1 MDIDRFRGN
10 YSPGYIQPQQLVKET
25 PYSRSPEL
33 RISHKLAERKR
44 RKEMKELFD
53 ELRDSLPVDKSLKTS
68 KWEILSK
75 DDKVAFKTLK
85 ESIGSDGDFWP
96 LSSNDAISSLE
107 SISTLED
114 LKIKINNTTISG
126 NQITV
131 LKTALIYLAFLT
143 GKWKWDREGRI
154 LDLIYPASFGTL
166 SSQQKSIALK
176 TVLCQNHNN
185 KDEVILYQPNS
196 GYVFGGN
203 FFGTICRGLDC
214 SSFVSYCVDSSARLG
229 TWHMKLIYEKLLN
242 DENKDVNDAV
252 VKKTFSEFEAI
263 EIRENIDNIIQK
275 GDIVIWRG
283 SSGHTAIFKE
293 WISKSKQTFLGIDNN
308 RMDDKKIITHTTLLQ
323 NISLSSLTPP
333 PIPSPTKDPFS
344 RSLAPLE
351 PQHPSIPS
359 YLNTQR
365 RGSITDPSLHLSVP
379 NPELSRQYS
388 QPDVH
393 FSSNSSERRSSLA
406 NVDQYP
412 LSPSSTLSRP
422 SSVKSDHQLFSS
434 LESRKLR
441 DSTLPSISASPS
453 PVRDGFPGSL
463 MNPAFQ
469 AQLQTRRHSIAVG
482 EYSPGYIQPQQ
493 LVKETPYSRSPELRI
508 SHKLAERK
516 RRKEMKELFDELR
529 DSLPVD
535 KSLKT
540 SKWEILSKGERIK

>member
-1 MDIDRFRGN
+1 
-10 YSPGYIQPQQLVKET
+10 
-25 PYSRSPEL
+25 
-33 RISHKLAERKR
+33 
-44 RKEMKELFD
+44 
-53 ELRDSLPVDKSLKTS
+53 
-68 KWEILSK
+68 
-75 DDKVAFKTLK
+75 DKVAFKTLK

-308 RMDDKKIITHTTLLQ
+308 RMDDKSREGIGFTTFQLYKDNRKTFQITITKLQ
-323 NISLSSLTPP
+323 QNLSSLTPP

-482 EYSPGYIQPQQ
+482 EVVSPLKRKSTISGLPLPSPNNNIGGVKRRESIGDPAIQR
-493 LVKETPYSRSPELRI
+493 LSLYDRRKTPYSRSPELRI

>member
-1 MDIDRFRGN
+1 MSQSK
-10 YSPGYIQPQQLVKET
+10 YSFPNPT
-25 PYSRSPEL
+25 PP
-33 RISHKLAERKR
+33 H
-44 RKEMKELFD
+44 
-53 ELRDSLPVDKSLKTS
+53 DSNKTS
-68 KWEILSK
+68 YKPI
-75 DDKVAFKTLK
+75 T
-85 ESIGSDGDFWP
+85 
-96 LSSNDAISSLE
+96 SSL
-107 SISTLED
+107 ST
-114 LKIKINNTTISG
+114 TT
-126 NQITV
+126 T
-131 LKTALIYLAFLT
+131 TT
-143 GKWKWDREGRI
+143 M
-154 LDLIYPASFGTL
+154 TT
-166 SSQQKSIALK
+166 SS
-176 TVLCQNHNN
+176 
-185 KDEVILYQPNS
+185 
-196 GYVFGGN
+196 
-203 FFGTICRGLDC
+203 
-214 SSFVSYCVDSSARLG
+214 SSSS
-229 TWHMKLIYEKLLN
+229 T
-242 DENKDVNDAV
+242 D
-252 VKKTFSEFEAI
+252 
-263 EIRENIDNIIQK
+263 
-275 GDIVIWRG
+275 
-283 SSGHTAIFKE
+283 
-293 WISKSKQTFLGIDNN
+293 
-308 RMDDKKIITHTTLLQ
+308 
-323 NISLSSLTPP
+323 ISLSSLTPP

-469 AQLQTRRHSIAVG
+469 AQLQTRRHSIAVVKRRESIG
-482 EYSPGYIQPQQ
+482 DPAIQRLLSQIVHDENAPILARRASMPIMPFGSRFSDHIQD
-493 LVKETPYSRSPELRI
+493 ETPYSRSPELRI

>member
-1 MDIDRFRGN
+1 MLNSNKRGE
-10 YSPGYIQPQQLVKET
+10 IIVTKAET
-25 PYSRSPEL
+25 LLE
-33 RISHKLAERKR
+33 E
-44 RKEMKELFD
+44 
-53 ELRDSLPVDKSLKTS
+53 
-68 KWEILSK
+68 
-75 DDKVAFKTLK
+75 

-308 RMDDKKIITHTTLLQ
+308 RMDDK
-323 NISLSSLTPP
+323 
-333 PIPSPTKDPFS
+333 S
-344 RSLAPLE
+344 RE
-351 PQHPSIPS
+351 GI
-359 YLNTQR
+359 
-365 RGSITDPSLHLSVP
+365 
-379 NPELSRQYS
+379 
-388 QPDVH
+388 
-393 FSSNSSERRSSLA
+393 
-406 NVDQYP
+406 
-412 LSPSSTLSRP
+412 
-422 SSVKSDHQLFSS
+422 
-434 LESRKLR
+434 
-441 DSTLPSISASPS
+441 
-453 PVRDGFPGSL
+453 
-463 MNPAFQ
+463 
-469 AQLQTRRHSIAVG
+469 
-482 EYSPGYIQPQQ
+482 
-493 LVKETPYSRSPELRI
+493 
-508 SHKLAERK
+508 
-516 RRKEMKELFDELR
+516 
-529 DSLPVD
+529 
-535 KSLKT
+535 
-540 SKWEILSKGERIK
+540 